1 MELRVRFVE
10 TDQMGVVHHSNYLVY
25 FEAGRVDW
33 LRKRGITYAAWTDRG
48 LQTPVVEAQLSYRAS
63 ARFDDLLVLATTIT
77 KVRSVSLDYGYR
89 ITRGVAVLAEG
100 STRLATIDANGKLYR
115 MPEDV
120 RAALLSGELPR

>member
-48 LQTPVVEAQLSYRAS
+48 LQTPVVEAQLSYKAS
-63 ARFDDLLVLATTIT
+63 ARFDDLLVLETTLT
-77 KVRSVSLDYGYR
+77 KVRSVSLDYRYR
-89 ITRGVAVLAEG
+89 ITRGETILAEG
-100 STRLATIDANGKLYR
+100 TTRLATIDNSGKLIR
-115 MPEDV
+115 MPEEV
-120 RAALLSGELPR
+120 RTALLSGELTR